1 MGIQLHDQT
10 LRDGHQS
17 LLATRLRTEDMLD
30 VAPLMDE
37 VGFFSVEVWG
47 GATFDA
53 AMRYLNEDPWERL
66 QVLREKFK
74 KTPLQMLLRG
84 MNLVA
89 YRNFPDDVVEEFIR
103 LSRKNGIDNF
113 RIFDALNDLRNLE
126 VPKHPPGQR
135 TPNNYHHLA

>member
-1 MGIQLHDQT
+1 MLNKLLMVYSITKWRSIKHGIQLHDQT

-74 KTPLQMLLRG
+74 KTPCKC
-84 MNLVA
+84 
-89 YRNFPDDVVEEFIR
+89 Y
-103 LSRKNGIDNF
+103 
-113 RIFDALNDLRNLE
+113 
-126 VPKHPPGQR
+126 
-135 TPNNYHHLA
+135 